1 MSRKM
6 SRLFKIIIP
15 SGELLW
21 SDGSF
26 PHRPAGGHL
35 TPFFPLL
42 ISPQRGCPF
51 SFQSHPDL
59 KCYCSRAK
67 QQRPQDTF
75 FGLRCGVW
83 PAPQPTLMCQVRVI
97 SQSPV
102 NPPFPLTNVIV
113 SNGDFLF
120 FFGCNMR
127 RHLIPDAPHAVIVL
141 AHRLS
146 PGLCMDLLHSGP
158 TMWGRVLLFSFLIKH
173 TSEPIVMIF
182 GCNSIW
188 WVSDT
193 PLKSPFIFRC
203 CGFFLV
209 PSGRWLWLRWVI
221 SRASSSG

>member
-120 FFGCNMR
+120 FWVQHETSPNPR
-127 RHLIPDAPHAVIVL
+127 RSSCRHCTRPQTQPWVLHGPAAFWTHDVGEGFIVQFFNQT
-141 AHRLS
+141 H
-146 PGLCMDLLHSGP
+146 
-158 TMWGRVLLFSFLIKH
+158 
-173 TSEPIVMIF
+173 
-182 GCNSIW
+182 IW
-188 WVSDT
+188 AYCDD
-193 PLKSPFIFRC
+193 F
-203 CGFFLV
+203 
-209 PSGRWLWLRWVI
+209 WL
-221 SRASSSG
+221 